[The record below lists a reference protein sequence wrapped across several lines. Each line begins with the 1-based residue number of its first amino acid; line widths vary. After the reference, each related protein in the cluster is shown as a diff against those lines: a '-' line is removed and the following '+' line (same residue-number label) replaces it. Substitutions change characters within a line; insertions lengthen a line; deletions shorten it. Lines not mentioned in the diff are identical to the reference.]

1 MLTFRSDDDRNNPP
15 PGVTVNTSALSR
27 VELGFPPFFA
37 GRLRNTSLLTRT
49 TPSDGSI
56 SGEAEGLVGAGFLC
70 PSRARDLCAATRL
83 RSVLTVPSS
92 LKLRLAE
99 QRTVQLGFTINSLE
113 RSHRHSGYSCSV
125 TKVK

>member
-27 VELGFPPFFA
+27 VELSFSPAFP
-37 GRLRNTSLLTRT
+37 GRLRKTSLLMRT
-49 TPSDGSI
+49 TPLDGSI
-56 SGEAEGLVGAGFLC
+56 CGEAVGLLGVGFLS

-92 LKLRLAE
+92 LKLRLVKKNMCVLDFK
-99 QRTVQLGFTINSLE
+99 RIPLSCLGIRF
-113 RSHRHSGYSCSV
+113 
-125 TKVK
+125 